1 MLNIEKEK
9 QESFFGD
16 YIYEQVIPPDHFL
29 VKLSSVVDFSFVNE
43 ELKDSYSEDRGRP
56 AFEPQILFKLL
67 ILEMLYD
74 FSDVEISR
82 ITQTEMAFKWF
93 VGLKITDK
101 VPDDSTLVR
110 FRQKMGEEK
119 LGKIFR
125 QLILLANEKGL
136 FWKKGRAVI
145 IDSTAIR
152 ANVDIGRLAQRYKK
166 GPDDK
171 TYVTENSPDPEA
183 AFGRKSK
190 DKRFY
195 GYKGHL
201 NLDAQS
207 ELITE
212 VSVTPGNEHDKEKF
226 KDNINNDPTIT
237 AGGGTAII
245 GDKAYSGE
253 DQRKFLKD
261 LGLIARMIPHQKND
275 RDYLKGEGKNISW
288 KTFIKIRAGIERKF
302 GELKN
307 WHGLGQ
313 ARYLGQVKM
322 YIQLALTAIAANLK
336 RMVKLLFEPPP
347 WLARRVSLKVG
358 NV

>member
-43 ELKDSYSEDRGRP
+43 ELKDLYSEDRGRP
-56 AFEPQILFKLL
+56 AFEPQILFKMLL
-67 ILEMLYD
+67 LEMLHE

-101 VPDDSTLVR
+101 VPDDTTLVR

-136 FWKKGRAVI
+136 FWKKGRTII

-152 ANVDIGRLAQRYKK
+152 ANVDIGRLAQKHKK

-190 DKRFY
+190 TKQFY

-201 NLDAQS
+201 NLDARS

-212 VSVTPGNEHDKEKF
+212 VSVTPGNEHDKQKF
-226 KDNINNDPTIT
+226 EDNIKSDPTIT
-237 AGGGTAII
+237 TGSGTTIV

-261 LGLIARMIPHQKND
+261 LGLKARMIPHRKND

-288 KTFIKIRAGIERKF
+288 KTFIKIRAKIERKN

-313 ARYLGQVKM
+313 ARYLGQAKM
-322 YIQLALTAIAANLK
+322 FIQLALTAIVVNLK
-336 RMVKLLFEPPP
+336 KMVRLLFEPPL

-358 NV
+358 NG